1 MTTWFIVMLILFG
14 ALKIVVT
21 SMPTSVIESIIG
33 RFELHPQLNNEAVT
47 ITIDGK
53 RLEGEEKI
61 QIVDYFNEAIFLEK
75 YYFPPHSSGT
85 PLVIDTKK
93 GKNDVRF
100 SVYRYDDH
108 VDVVKQY
115 KKKVVAYSLRSKSLQ
130 NCSMLV
136 AGNLA

>member
-47 ITIDGK
+47 VTIDGK

-130 NCSMLV
+130 NCSILV